1 VSPAR
6 IVAVLFAV
14 LCAARIAAARVTL
27 APGLTVPAVVPLG
40 VGLVAVLTLAVWLIA
55 RRARRFRSC
64 PHPHPVW
71 GAR

>member
-1 VSPAR
+1 VSPRVA
-6 IVAVLFAV
+6 AVLGALF
-14 LCAARIAAARVTL
+14 LAARIAHARVAL
-27 APGLTVPAVVPLG
+27 LPGLTVPAVVPLG

-71 GAR
+71 SR